1 MKAFVTGGAGFLGY
15 HLVRLLVEQGWQ
27 VSVLDRIASRREEFT
42 QLGVTFYPGSVTD
55 RQRLY
60 ETLEPDTEAV
70 FHIAGNTSLWGRND
84 RQQTIDNV
92 EGTQHMLDVAQAKDV
107 KRFIHTSS
115 FTVYGFQPE
124 RFTERN
130 RSTVQHAGINY
141 FKSKALAEQRVK
153 AAAANGLDAV
163 ILNPANIMG
172 PYDYRNW
179 SQLFMLIDREK
190 LPGAPPGKGSF
201 AYVEDV
207 AAAHLAAFQRG
218 RRGENYL
225 LGGVDISYLQ
235 LIQAI
240 GRQLQRKVPTRAT
253 PGWLLAGLAKLQDG
267 LSRLTRGEPD
277 LTPEKARFF
286 SGHLCC
292 DDTKARQELG
302 YRCAGLEKMV
312 HSTADWLHAEGLISG
327 RPSSGRFRGDQ

>member
-42 QLGVTFYPGSVTD
+42 ELGVTFYPGSVTD
-55 RQRLY
+55 RQRLG
-60 ETLEPDTEAV
+60 ELLEPDLDAV
-70 FHIAGNTSLWGRND
+70 FHIAGNTSLWSRND
-84 RQQTIDNV
+84 RQQSIDNV
-92 EGTQHMLDVAQAKDV
+92 EGTRNMLSAAKASKV

-115 FTVYGFQPE
+115 FTVYGFHPQP
-124 RFTERN
+124 FTENSSSRL
-130 RSTVQHAGINY
+130 QHAGINY
-141 FKSKALAEQRVK
+141 FKSKALAEQQVK
-153 AAAANGLDAV
+153 AAAANSLDAV

-179 SQLFMLIDREK
+179 SQLFMLIDRER

-201 AYVEDV
+201 AFVEDV
-207 AAAHLAAFQRG
+207 ATAHLAAFQRG

-225 LGGVDISYLQ
+225 LGGIDISYLQ

-253 PGWLLAGLAKLQDG
+253 PGWLLAGLAGLQDG
-267 LSRLTRGEPD
+267 LSRFTHREPD

-286 SGHLCC
+286 SGNLCC

-302 YRCAGLEKMV
+302 YRCAGLEKIL
-312 HSTADWLHAEGLISG
+312 HSTADWLYAEGLISG
-327 RPSSGRFRGDQ
+327 RPYL